1 MSHEDKDLDQ
11 DQIEMVQQEPH
22 DHPPFQEQAN
32 RTQDSAESD
41 FPAAG
46 EATPSTPKKE
56 KRETPDNSGSMFKND
71 RKSKD
76 AHPDISGS
84 ALVGGVEYYVSG
96 WRKSGTKGDF
106 YSLSFKVKDAPAAVS
121 ELI

>member
-1 MSHEDKDLDQ
+1 MTNST
-11 DQIEMVQQEPH
+11 
-22 DHPPFQEQAN
+22 
-32 RTQDSAESD
+32 TQDYEPDFEQQKLEAAVAFMEAEGIEKAEADLKQAS
-41 FPAAG
+41 
-46 EATPSTPKKE
+46 EATPSTPTKE

-71 RKSKD
+71 RKSKE

-84 ALVGGVEYYVSG
+84 ALVGGAEYWVSG